1 MRRYV
6 TRDLPLRERERFHY
20 ICWQVLHYGAAGGRA
35 PFDPEPPVDPAV
47 TRRQQEA
54 GNAYWLRK
62 PRRR

>member
-54 GNAYWLRK
+54 GNA
-62 PRRR
+62 